1 MNQTP
6 SHTHQ
11 GVHAIPRRLPFLV
24 SAFGVAVALLLAAC
38 LPLDE
43 HTNTVTQEVLFDSSQ
58 PAAVSQYIEA
68 ADGTRLAVDVY
79 LPDAGRESEAA
90 TESESFPALLTLT
103 RYRRSLEDPVT
114 GEHRP
119 ALSPLDGH
127 LLYHGYALVK
137 VDLRGSGASFGT
149 RPVEYGPQEV
159 LDIHD
164 VIEWVVR
171 QPWSDGNVGAFGTS
185 YTGTTAEL
193 AAAVGH
199 PALKA
204 VVPGWSDF
212 DTYASPVRPYGL
224 LARSFLEEWSRTV
237 GYMDRNDTE
246 MLGASVRRV
255 EEDADGSLLAA
266 AVAEHAANPDV
277 FEATL
282 AAGFRDDEVGGG
294 YSWAEASVLHWREEI
309 QASGV
314 PMLVFASWLDA
325 GTADGAL
332 TRFRNFSNPQHVV
345 ILASTHGGA
354 NHASPYLVGSE
365 PLPPDPP
372 VGEQW
377 EMRRL
382 FLDRHLKGE
391 ANEVDDWPG
400 LRFFNLG
407 EERWHDAD
415 RWPPAG
421 TVTRTLHLGADGM
434 LAAANADV
442 TPASD
447 RYPVDRG
454 VTVGPNNRWYAQLGN
469 PVLNL
474 DDRGAMDTRM
484 LTYTTPPL
492 ETDLQIAGSVVVTLR
507 MAADREDGSLFVYLE
522 DVDPAGGSRLVTDG
536 GMRLIHRR
544 VSPNPYFPAETP
556 YHSFARADAEP
567 MPVGEAVRVVVR
579 LWPTAALIRAGHRI
593 RIAIAG
599 ADADTFDPV
608 PADGEVSFTIHRGG
622 ADGSRV
628 ALPVVE
634 GGLGAGGLEAGAPE
648 AGGLAGV
655 WAAGGPGNGGL

>member
-1 MNQTP
+1 MNPIPIHSGAPRHPGPPAQ
-6 SHTHQ
+6 SSRRQ
-11 GVHAIPRRLPFLV
+11 AVRDVRAGPRRPRRV
-24 SAFGVAVALLLAAC
+24 IALAAWIL
-38 LPLDE
+38 LPPAACVQLE
-43 HTNTVTQEVLFDSSQ
+43 RTVTTEVTFDSSQ
-58 PAAVSQYIEA
+58 PAAVSQYVEA
-68 ADGTRLAVDVY
+68 ADGTRLAADVY
-79 LPDAGRESEAA
+79 LPGAEAA
-90 TESESFPALLTLT
+90 SAANRQSGAVADDSFPALLTLT
-103 RYRRSLEDPVT
+103 RYRRGLEDPVT
-114 GEHRP
+114 GEPRP
-119 ALSPLDGH
+119 ALSVLDGH
-127 LLYHGYALVK
+127 FLSHGYALVR

-159 LDIHD
+159 MDIYEI
-164 VIEWVVR
+164 IEWVVR

-193 AAAVGH
+193 AAAVNH

-204 VVPGWSDF
+204 VIPGWSDF

-224 LARSFLEEWSRTV
+224 LARSFLKEWSQVV
-237 GYMDRNDTE
+237 GAMDRNDTE
-246 MLGASVRRV
+246 LLGAGVRRV
-255 EEDADGSLLAA
+255 HEDADGSLLAA

-277 FEATL
+277 LEVTL
-282 AAGFRDDEVGGG
+282 AAEFRDDEIAGG
-294 YSWAEASVLHWREEI
+294 YSWAEASPLHWRDEI

-332 TRFRNFSNPQHVV
+332 SRLRNFANPQKVV
-345 ILASTHGGA
+345 ILASTHGGT

-365 PLPPDPP
+365 PLPPSPSLR
-372 VGEQW
+372 EQM

-382 FLDRHLKGE
+382 FFDRHLKGE
-391 ANEVDDWPG
+391 ANEVDDWPA
-400 LRFFNLG
+400 LRFFNMG
-407 EERWHDAD
+407 TYGMGGGSWHEAD

-421 TVTRTLHLGADGM
+421 TETRTLHMDADGKLAGEGAEIAAGAD
-434 LAAANADV
+434 
-442 TPASD
+442 
-447 RYPVDRG
+447 RYQVDRE
-454 VTVGPNNRWYAQLGN
+454 VTVGPHNRWYAQLGN

-474 DDRGAMDTRM
+474 DDRGAMDARM

-492 ETDLQIAGSVVVTLR
+492 ETDLQIAGSVVATLR

-522 DVDPAGGSRLVTDG
+522 DVDPTGRSRFVTDG
-536 GMRLIHRR
+536 GMRLIHRK
-544 VSPNPYFPAETP
+544 VSPNPYFPADTP
-556 YHSFARADAEP
+556 YHSYARADAQP

-599 ADADTFDPV
+599 ADADTFDPL
-608 PADGEVSFTIHRGG
+608 PADGEIAFTIHRGG

-634 GGLGAGGLEAGAPE
+634 GGLG
-648 AGGLAGV
+648 
-655 WAAGGPGNGGL
+655 PGNR